1 MATLKETRTRIVSI
15 RNTSKITQAMRMVA
29 AAKLRRAQDAIT
41 AARPYANQLQKIL
54 SNLAASETDFVHPYF
69 ESRDNLQN
77 VMLIV
82 VSSDRG
88 LCGGF
93 NTNLL
98 RAARERIAK
107 LQAEHEGV
115 KVTVIPVGR
124 RSVNAFRK
132 RSEEILKEFPDIFLK
147 LDFTTALEIA
157 ELASDA
163 FLAHRADRVEVIH
176 SEFVSVI
183 RQDVQAL
190 QLLPIA
196 PSVADEGDADT
207 DGRGSAVDYIFEPTR
222 ADILDALL
230 PQYLNMQVW
239 KSLLDSNAAEQA
251 ARMMAMENATINAR
265 DLISSLQLIYN
276 RERQAAI
283 TKEMLEI
290 VGGAEA
296 LSSN

>member
-1 MATLKETRTRIVSI
+1 MATLKETKNRIVSI

-29 AAKLRRAQDAIT
+29 AAKLRRAQDAIS

-54 SNLAASETDFVHPYF
+54 SNLASAETDFVHPYF
-69 ESRDNLQN
+69 EGPSELQN
-77 VMLIV
+77 VMMIV
-82 VSSDRG
+82 VTSDRG

-93 NTNLL
+93 NANLL
-98 RAARERIAK
+98 RATRDRIAL
-107 LQAEHEGV
+107 LQKEHPGV
-115 KVTVIPVGR
+115 HVTLVPVGR
-124 RSVNAFRK
+124 RAITALRK
-132 RSEEILKEFPDIFLK
+132 RSEEIVREFPDVFLK
-147 LDFTTALEIA
+147 LDFSTALEIA
-157 ELASDA
+157 EMASDA
-163 FLAHRADRVEVIH
+163 FLSHRVDRVEVMH

-183 RQDVQAL
+183 RQDVRAL

-196 PSVADEGDADT
+196 PATVDEAAEAVKT
-207 DGRGSAVDYIFEPTR
+207 SSAVDYIFEPTR

-239 KSLLDSNAAEQA
+239 SSLLDSNAAEQA

-296 LSSN
+296 LSGK

>member
-1 MATLKETRTRIVSI
+1 MATLKETRTRITSI

-54 SNLAASETDFVHPYF
+54 SNLAAAETDFVHPFF
-69 ESRDNLQN
+69 ESRSALQN

-93 NTNLL
+93 NANLL
-98 RAARERIAK
+98 RATRERIEK
-107 LQAEHEGV
+107 LQSEHPGV
-115 KVTVIPVGR
+115 QITVIPVGR

-132 RSEEILKEFPDIFLK
+132 RSEAIAKEFPDVFLK
-147 LDFTTALEIA
+147 LEFATALEIA
-157 ELASDA
+157 QMASDA
-163 FLAHRADRVEVIH
+163 FLAHRADRVEVMH

-183 RQDVQAL
+183 RQDVRAL

-196 PSVADEGDADT
+196 PNAVEETAAKHTSN
-207 DGRGSAVDYIFEPTR
+207 VDYLFEPTR

-230 PQYLNMQVW
+230 PQYLNVQVW
-239 KSLLDSNAAEQA
+239 KALLDSNAAEQA
-251 ARMMAMENATINAR
+251 ARMMAMENATNNAR
-265 DLISSLQLIYN
+265 DLISTLQLIYN

-296 LSSN
+296 LSAS

>member
-54 SNLAASETDFVHPYF
+54 SNLAMAETDFVHPYF
-69 ESRDNLQN
+69 ESREQLRT

-82 VSSDRG
+82 VTSDRG

-93 NTNLL
+93 NTNIL
-98 RAARERIAK
+98 RAARERMEQLRRDVPGITIQ
-107 LQAEHEGV
+107 LV
-115 KVTVIPVGR
+115 PVGR
-124 RSVNAFRK
+124 RAAGAFK
-132 RSEEILKEFPDIFLK
+132 QSADVVRSFPDV
-147 LDFTTALEIA
+147 FTGLNFSTALQISTM
-157 ELASDA
+157 ASDA
-163 FLAHRADRVEVIH
+163 FLAGTVDRVEVLH

-183 RQDVQAL
+183 RQDVNAM

-196 PSVADEGDADT
+196 PSAETSSNRA
-207 DGRGSAVDYIFEPTR
+207 SATDYIFEPTR
-222 ADILDALL
+222 AEILDALL

-239 KSLLDSNAAEQA
+239 RSLLDSNAAEQA
-251 ARMMAMENATINAR
+251 ARMMAMENATNNAR

-296 LSSN
+296 LSGK

>member
-54 SNLAASETDFVHPYF
+54 SNLATAETDFVHPYF
-69 ESRDNLQN
+69 ESREQLRS

-82 VSSDRG
+82 VTSDRG

-93 NTNLL
+93 NTNIL
-98 RAARERIAK
+98 RAARERMEQ
-107 LQAEHEGV
+107 LHREFPGV
-115 KVTVIPVGR
+115 TIQLVPVGR
-124 RSVNAFRK
+124 RAVGSFKQSKDVVRA
-132 RSEEILKEFPDIFLK
+132 FPDV
-147 LDFTTALEIA
+147 FTGLNFSTALQISTM
-157 ELASDA
+157 ASDA
-163 FLAHRADRVEVIH
+163 FLAGTVDRVEVLH

-183 RQDVQAL
+183 RQDVNAM

-196 PSVADEGDADT
+196 PSTDT
-207 DGRGSAVDYIFEPTR
+207 SSAGSSATDYIFEPTR
-222 ADILDALL
+222 AEILDALL

-239 KSLLDSNAAEQA
+239 RSLLDSNAAEQA
-251 ARMMAMENATINAR
+251 ARMMAMENATNNAR

-296 LSSN
+296 LSGK